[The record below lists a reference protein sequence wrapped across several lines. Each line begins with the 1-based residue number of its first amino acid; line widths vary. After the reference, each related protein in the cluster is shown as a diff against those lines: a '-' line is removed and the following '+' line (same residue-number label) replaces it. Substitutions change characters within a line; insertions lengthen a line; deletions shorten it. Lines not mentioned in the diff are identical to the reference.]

1 MKSLWMMECR
11 KITRSILYWLYVAVL
26 FVTVMQNYET
36 AVESE
41 LRRTDNPASVFYIAK
56 DGVYADS
63 PDEIDE
69 DAQHAMMINATKR
82 LMDNYRNNSY
92 EYYPF
97 GYVKRKKLSEKEQT
111 AVLQYLKELTG
122 LDEPSINGTEENKDS
137 EDIQISGGG
146 AFVLEPGQGT
156 FENGKFIAEPEDW
169 EYVENH
175 SGLSQSSEN
184 PENGFEMQVTF
195 DRFKEI
201 MERVNHLIGRNSYYS
216 WTMLSM
222 YYCTNDMQDTPVMEQ
237 QHREFYEKDH
247 VTGAFA
253 RYYCDSISLIVLC
266 LPAFVMIG
274 LAGKDK
280 RCNMRALI
288 YPRTQNSAKIIL
300 ARFAAAVFMIMLP
313 ILILPV
319 KSLVTLAGYCRNLGV
334 HADLSAFAVYIF
346 AWIFP
351 TVLLVVSI
359 ALFIT
364 VLTENDSAILLTGLI
379 WLFGRPSV
387 DKIAGGNY
395 GLFDLIIRHNTLK
408 GYGRM
413 IENIQMLIW
422 NRALVCA
429 AAFLLVGLAVIVY
442 DVKRKGGNFF
452 ESRKSVG
459 HRGREC
465 PHEC

>member
-1 MKSLWMMECR
+1 M
-11 KITRSILYWLYVAVL
+11 
-26 FVTVMQNYET
+26 
-36 AVESE
+36 
-41 LRRTDNPASVFYIAK
+41 
-56 DGVYADS
+56 
-63 PDEIDE
+63 
-69 DAQHAMMINATKR
+69 
-82 LMDNYRNNSY
+82 
-92 EYYPF
+92 
-97 GYVKRKKLSEKEQT
+97 
-111 AVLQYLKELTG
+111 
-122 LDEPSINGTEENKDS
+122 
-137 EDIQISGGG
+137 
-146 AFVLEPGQGT
+146 EPGQGT

-169 EYVENH
+169 GYVENH
-175 SGLSQSSEN
+175 SGLSQSSGN
-184 PENGFEMQVTF
+184 PENAFEMQVTF

-222 YYCTNDMQDTPVMEQ
+222 YYCTNDMQDTPVTEQ

-253 RYYCDSISLIVLC
+253 RYYCDNISLIVLC
-266 LPAFVMIG
+266 LPAFVMTG

-288 YPRTQNSAKIIL
+288 YPRTRNSAKIIL

-334 HADLSAFAVYIF
+334 HADLSAFVVYIF

-413 IENIQMLIW
+413 MENIQMLIW